1 VAADRAQ
8 LLERAEAWLAADP
21 DADTRAEVQDLL
33 DAGDVDGLAQRFD
46 GRLQFGTAGLR
57 GPLGAGPRR
66 MNRLLVR
73 QAAAGLA
80 AWVGPGARVVVGF
93 DARHKSAVFADDSAR
108 VLAAAG
114 CVVAR
119 LPKPLPTPL
128 LAFAVRHLDAGAG
141 VMVTASHNPARD
153 NGYKVYVSDG
163 AQIVPPIDHEIAD
176 AIDAVPDP
184 LDVPLV
190 PLDHPSIEQLGD
202 EIERAYVDLAAS
214 EAVADSGPR
223 DVRVVYTPMH
233 GVGGRTALDAFDRTG
248 FGPPELVAEQFEPDP
263 DFPTVAFPNPEE
275 PGALDHAFAVA
286 RRTSADVVLAHDP
299 DADRLGVGILDGG
312 EWRRLTGNEVG
323 FLLADHVLAATEGD
337 DRLVVTT
344 IVSSPMLARMA
355 EAAGVHH
362 AETLTGFKWVVR
374 PGLTHPELRFV
385 FGYEEALG
393 YSVVEYVRDKDGI
406 TAGLAFAE
414 LVARLKVD
422 GRTVLDRLFELSR
435 EYGYHGSL
443 QWSARDDT
451 PGGLERLRGLMER
464 LRRDPPSEL
473 AGQRVDRVHDYLPGD
488 ATLAPMDALRLDLGA
503 ARVVVR
509 PSGTEPKLK
518 CYFDLAR
525 PLVDGPE
532 PYAATRRAATDDLER
547 LRVATAD
554 RLGIG

>member
-1 VAADRAQ
+1 LAADRDQ
-8 LLERAEAWLAADP
+8 LVERATAWLDADP
-21 DADTRAEVQDLL
+21 DPDTRAEVRGLL
-33 DAGDVDGLAQRFD
+33 DAGDLDGLAQRFD

-57 GPLGAGPRR
+57 GPLGAGPLR

-80 AWVGPGARVVVGF
+80 AGVGPGALVVVGF
-93 DARHKSAVFADDSAR
+93 DARPKAAVFADHSAR
-108 VLAAAG
+108 VLAPPG

-119 LPKPLPTPL
+119 LPRPLPTPL
-128 LAFAVRHLDAGAG
+128 LAFAVRYLDAGAG
-141 VMVTASHNPARD
+141 VLVTASHNPARD
-153 NGYKVYVSDG
+153 NGYKVYADDG
-163 AQIVPPIDHEIAD
+163 AQIVPPIDHEIAA
-176 AIDAVPDP
+176 AIDAVADP

-190 PLDHPSIEQLGD
+190 PLDHPAIEHLGD
-202 EIERAYVDLAAS
+202 EVERAYLDLAAS
-214 EAVADSGPR
+214 EAVAASGPR
-223 DVRVVYTPMH
+223 NVRVVYTPMH
-233 GVGGRTALDAFDRTG
+233 GVGGRTALAAFDRAG
-248 FGPPELVAEQFEPDP
+248 FGPPAIVTEQFEPDP

-275 PGALDHAFAVA
+275 PGALDHAFATA
-286 RRTSADVVLAHDP
+286 RRAAADLVLAHDP

-323 FLLADHVLAATEGD
+323 VLLADHVLATTEGD

-374 PGLTHPELRFV
+374 PGLTHPQLRFV

-414 LVARLKVD
+414 LVARLKAD
-422 GRTVLDRLFELSR
+422 SRTVLDRLVELSR
-435 EYGYHGSL
+435 DHGFHASL
-443 QWSARDDT
+443 QWSARDDA
-451 PGGLERLRGLMER
+451 PGGIERLRTLMAGLR
-464 LRRDPPSEL
+464 QDPPTDL
-473 AGQRVDRVHDYLPGD
+473 AGQPVVRVHDYLPGD
-488 ATLAPMDALRLDLGA
+488 ATLPSMDALRLDVGA

-525 PLVDGPE
+525 PLLDGPE
-532 PYAATRRAATDDLER
+532 PYAATRRAAMDDLELLRAALAAR
-547 LRVATAD
+547 LAIA
-554 RLGIG
+554 